1 MSGTAVTLVLALD
14 VGTSSVR
21 ARVYDERAEHV
32 KDVEAQTKYEVT
44 HGHDGRAEF
53 DPDELVAASRAA
65 LTEARREAG
74 ERVDAVATSCFWH
87 SLMAIDA
94 RGRAL
99 SPLVTWRDT
108 RSVEAVDELAR
119 RLDARAVHARTGC
132 PLHPSF
138 WPAKL
143 VWLRERSPELFRSAH
158 RFVGFGEYLHG
169 RLVGSTRMSLSTA
182 SGTGLLDVSARRWD
196 AELLD
201 AVGISPG
208 QLPEISDE
216 PVGDDEPW
224 FPALAD
230 GACSN
235 VGAGCTTRDRAALM
249 VGTSGAYRVVF
260 EADGAEARRG
270 LFLYRLD
277 DRRFVEGG
285 SLSDGGNLYIWLEQ
299 TLRLPEQPGF
309 GAPDGHGLTFLPL
322 LGGERSPGWN
332 GRARGAIAGLTFD
345 TTAGELCQAAL
356 EGVALRFAEVAELV
370 GPVDEVVATGAAL
383 SRNPGWAQ
391 IVADALGRPLTLSPV
406 EEASARGAAVV
417 ALERLGARPD
427 DPPPGEVVEPRP
439 EGVEAYRAAL
449 ERQRVLYERVT

>member
-1 MSGTAVTLVLALD
+1 MTHVLALD

-21 ARVYDERAEHV
+21 ARVYDERGEHV
-32 KDVEAQTKYEVT
+32 EHVEAQTRYELT

-53 DPDELVAASRAA
+53 DPDELVEAAKAA
-65 LTEARREAG
+65 VAEARGEAG
-74 ERVDAVATSCFWH
+74 GQVDAVAASCFWH
-87 SLMAIDA
+87 SLLAIDE

-108 RSVEAVDELAR
+108 RSVDAADELVR

-143 VWLRERSPELFRSAH
+143 VLLRERDPELFRSAH
-158 RFVGFGEYLHG
+158 RFVGFGEYLYG
-169 RLVGSTRMSLSTA
+169 RLIGDMRASLSTA

-196 AELLD
+196 EEVLD
-201 AVGISPG
+201 AVGITPER
-208 QLPEISDE
+208 LPEISDE
-216 PVGDDEPW
+216 PAGDGEPW
-224 FPALAD
+224 FPALGD
-230 GACSN
+230 GASSN
-235 VGAGCTTRDRAALM
+235 VGAGCTTRNRAALM
-249 VGTSGAYRVVF
+249 IGSSGAYRVVF
-260 EADGAEARRG
+260 EADRADPREG

-285 SLSDGGNLYIWLEQ
+285 SLSDGGNLHSWLER
-299 TLRLPEQPGF
+299 TLRLGEQPTF
-309 GAPDGHGLTFLPL
+309 GPPDGHGLTFLPL

-332 GRARGAIAGLTFD
+332 GRARGAIAGLSFD
-345 TTAGELCQAAL
+345 TTADELLQAAL
-356 EGVALRFAEVAELV
+356 EGVALRFAEIAELL
-370 GPVDEVVATGAAL
+370 GPVEEVVATGTAL
-383 SRNPGWAQ
+383 LSNPTWAQ
-391 IVADALGRPLTLSPV
+391 IVADALGRPLTLSAV

-439 EGVEAYRAAL
+439 EAVEAYRAAR
-449 ERQRVLYERVT
+449 ERQRELYECVT